1 MVFITSQVPLS
12 SKMTFRYMQRACSA
26 PTITVIWLPQC
37 HPCHLSSSSAIP
49 TPIHTLDLVVGHLW
63 HLKLKPPHQSPSYV
77 SSFLT
82 FLLCHFKAA
91 SPLVAF
97 VLVCQ
102 AFSISCH
109 RSLFS
114 LPPSSPSSLPTIPRF
129 LPLTNLDTIVGQ
141 MKLSHYLPSKPLSWV
156 NCF

>member
-1 MVFITSQVPLS
+1 M
-12 SKMTFRYMQRACSA
+12 YMQRACSA
-26 PTITVIWLPQC
+26 PYQHSYLTSSRPTLSPFLQLC
-37 HPCHLSSSSAIP
+37 YPRSHL
-49 TPIHTLDLVVGHLW
+49 HTRSCGHLW
-63 HLKLKPPHQSPSYV
+63 HLKLKPPHQSPSYL

-82 FLLCHFKAA
+82 FLLCHFKTF

-109 RSLFS
+109 QSLFS

-129 LPLTNLDTIVGQ
+129 SPLTNLDTIVGQ
-141 MKLSHYLPSKPLSWV
+141 MKLSHYLPSKPLSWL